1 MIEIGAA
8 LLIVACMI
16 AFLSGA
22 NEKQARPKPSYYAR
36 SSKRDLPAK
45 PTQPRVMP
53 QVEADFYAAYT
64 YQATGE
70 PSAFML
76 FDHEEPDYNPS
87 VSAPVPPQ
95 RSRSEVKP
103 PKPRRKPKP
112 VTNNDSQRIK
122 DLERQL
128 AQLQKVVKKQKQK
141 PVKNTQKVHP
151 LHQDCVDALVAV
163 GYNKTEAKKI
173 VKNVLTDDITSI
185 QDFLSIA
192 MRKA

>member
-1 MIEIGAA
+1 VIEIGAA
-8 LLIVACMI
+8 LLITACMI

-22 NEKQARPKPSYYAR
+22 NGKQARPKPSYYAR

-45 PTQPRVMP
+45 PTQPQVMS

-64 YQATGE
+64 YQETGE

-87 VSAPVPPQ
+87 VSTPVPPQ

-103 PKPRRKPKP
+103 PKPKPKP

-128 AQLQKVVKKQKQK
+128 AQLQRTVNTQQQK
-141 PVKNTQKVHP
+141 PVKKEPKVHP

-173 VKNVLTDDITSI
+173 VKNVLTDSVTSI